1 MGARTN
7 FHFKTNEDTLT
18 LYSHWG
24 GEERKKDLARAMY
37 AALPRKGDKPYALR
51 IMVSQLIGT
60 SWDEETGYGLFLN
73 EPAGAEE
80 SYGYLEIN
88 LDTWTVNDDGNVV
101 SIEHFIRYNSDFL
114 TLPKKY
120 LTSVTATGI
129 IE

>member
-24 GEERKKDLARAMY
+24 GDERKQDLARAMY
-37 AALPRKGDKPYALR
+37 AALPRKGDTPYALR

-80 SYGYLEIN
+80 SYGTLEIN
-88 LDTWTVNDDGNVV
+88 LDNWTVTDDGNTV
-101 SIEHFIRYNSDFL
+101 SIEHFIRYNSNL
-114 TLPKKY
+114 VKLPEKY
-120 LTSVTATGI
+120 LTSVPDTGI
-129 IE
+129 I

>member
-24 GEERKKDLARAMY
+24 GDSRKKDLARAMY
-37 AALPRKGDKPYALR
+37 AALPRKGDTPYALR

-60 SWDEETGYGLFLN
+60 SWDEETGYGLLVN
-73 EPAGAEE
+73 NPGGAEE
-80 SYGYLEIN
+80 SYGNLEIN
-88 LDTWTVNDDGNVV
+88 LDTWTVNDDGNIV

-114 TLPKKY
+114 TLPEKY
-120 LTSVTATGI
+120 LTSVPDTGI
-129 IE
+129 I

>member
-60 SWDEETGYGLFLN
+60 SWDNETGYGLFVN

-80 SYGYLEIN
+80 SYGHLEIN
-88 LDTWTVNDDGNVV
+88 LDNWTVTDDGNTV
-101 SIEHFIRYNSDFL
+101 SIEHFIRYNSEL
-114 TLPKKY
+114 VPLPKKY
-120 LTSVTATGI
+120 LTSVPDPAI
-129 IE
+129 I

>member
-60 SWDEETGYGLFLN
+60 SWDNETGYGLFVN

-80 SYGYLEIN
+80 SYGHLEIN
-88 LDTWTVNDDGNVV
+88 LDNWTVTDDGNTV
-101 SIEHFIRYNSDFL
+101 SIEHFIRYNSDL
-114 TLPKKY
+114 VALPKKY
-120 LTSVTATGI
+120 LTSVPDPAI
-129 IE
+129 I

>member
-24 GEERKKDLARAMY
+24 GEARKKDLARAMY

-80 SYGYLEIN
+80 SYGHLEIN
-88 LDTWTVNDDGNVV
+88 LDDWTVTDDGNTV
-101 SIEHFIRYNSDFL
+101 SIEHFIRYNSDL
-114 TLPKKY
+114 VKLPEKY
-120 LTSVTATGI
+120 LTSVPDTGI
-129 IE
+129 I

>member
-24 GEERKKDLARAMY
+24 GESRKRDLARAMY

-60 SWDEETGYGLFLN
+60 SWDNETGYGLFVN

-80 SYGYLEIN
+80 SYGHLEIN
-88 LDTWTVNDDGNVV
+88 LDNWTVTDDGNTV
-101 SIEHFIRYNSDFL
+101 SIEHFIRYNSDL
-114 TLPKKY
+114 VALPKKY
-120 LTSVTATGI
+120 LTPVPDPAI
-129 IE
+129 I

>member
-80 SYGYLEIN
+80 SYGHLEIN
-88 LDTWTVNDDGNVV
+88 LDDWTVTDDGNTV
-101 SIEHFIRYNSDFL
+101 SIEHFIRYNSGL
-114 TLPKKY
+114 VKLPEKY
-120 LTSVTATGI
+120 LTSVPDTGI
-129 IE
+129 I

>member
-101 SIEHFIRYNSDFL
+101 SIEHFIRYNSDL
-114 TLPKKY
+114 VALPEKY
-120 LTSVTATGI
+120 LTSVPDPAI
-129 IE
+129 I

>member
-73 EPAGAEE
+73 DPAGAEE
-80 SYGYLEIN
+80 SYGHLEIN
-88 LDTWTVNDDGNVV
+88 LDNWTVTDDGNTV
-101 SIEHFIRYNSDFL
+101 SIEHFIRYNSDL
-114 TLPKKY
+114 VALPKKY
-120 LTSVTATGI
+120 LTSVPDPAI
-129 IE
+129 I

>member
-24 GEERKKDLARAMY
+24 GEERKQDLARAMY

-60 SWDEETGYGLFLN
+60 SWDNETGYVLFLN

-80 SYGYLEIN
+80 SYGHLEIN
-88 LDTWTVNDDGNVV
+88 LDNWTVTDDGNTV
-101 SIEHFIRYNSDFL
+101 SIEHFIRYNSDL
-114 TLPKKY
+114 VALPKKY
-120 LTSVTATGI
+120 LTSVPDPAI
-129 IE
+129 I

>member
-24 GEERKKDLARAMY
+24 GDSRKKDLARALK
-37 AALPRKGDKPYALR
+37 AALPRKGDDSYALR
-51 IMVSQLIGT
+51 IMISHLIGPY
-60 SWDEETGYGLFLN
+60 WEQETGYGLLVN
-73 EPAGAEE
+73 NPGGAEE
-80 SYGYLEIN
+80 SYGHLEIN
-88 LDTWTVNDDGNVV
+88 LNNWTVMDDDQAIVP
-101 SIEHFIRYNSDFL
+101 IEQFIEYH
-114 TLPKKY
+114 

>member
-88 LDTWTVNDDGNVV
+88 LDDWTVNDDGNIV
-101 SIEHFIRYNSDFL
+101 SIEHFIRYNSDL
-114 TLPKKY
+114 VKLPEKY
-120 LTSVTATGI
+120 LTSVPDTGI
-129 IE
+129 I

>member
-24 GEERKKDLARAMY
+24 GDSRKKDLARAMY

-73 EPAGAEE
+73 DPAGAEE

-101 SIEHFIRYNSDFL
+101 SIEHFFRYNSEL
-114 TLPKKY
+114 VPLPKKY
-120 LTSVTATGI
+120 LTPVPDPAI
-129 IE
+129 I

>member
-24 GEERKKDLARAMY
+24 GDSRKKDLARAMY

-60 SWDEETGYGLFLN
+60 SWDNETGYGLFVN

-80 SYGYLEIN
+80 SYGHLEIN
-88 LDTWTVNDDGNVV
+88 LDNWTVTDDGNTV
-101 SIEHFIRYNSDFL
+101 SIEHFIRYNSGL
-114 TLPKKY
+114 VALPEKY
-120 LTSVTATGI
+120 LTAVPDPGI
-129 IE
+129 I

>member
-24 GEERKKDLARAMY
+24 GDSRKKDLARAMY

-60 SWDEETGYGLFLN
+60 SWDNETGYGLFVN

-80 SYGYLEIN
+80 SYGHLEIN
-88 LDTWTVNDDGNVV
+88 LDNWTVTDDGNTV
-101 SIEHFIRYNSDFL
+101 SIEHFIRYNSDL
-114 TLPKKY
+114 VALPKKY
-120 LTSVTATGI
+120 LTAVPDPGI
-129 IE
+129 I

>member
-24 GEERKKDLARAMY
+24 GDSRKKDLARAMY

-101 SIEHFIRYNSDFL
+101 SIEHFIRYNSDL
-114 TLPKKY
+114 VALPEKY
-120 LTSVTATGI
+120 LTAVPDPGI
-129 IE
+129 I

>member
-37 AALPRKGDKPYALR
+37 AALPRKGDTPYALR

-80 SYGYLEIN
+80 SYGHLEIN
-88 LDTWTVNDDGNVV
+88 LDDWTVTDDGNTV
-101 SIEHFIRYNSDFL
+101 SIEHFIRYNSDL
-114 TLPKKY
+114 VKLPEKY
-120 LTSVTATGI
+120 LTSVPDTGI
-129 IE
+129 I

>member
-80 SYGYLEIN
+80 SYGHLEIN
-88 LDTWTVNDDGNVV
+88 LDDWTVTDDGNTV
-101 SIEHFIRYNSDFL
+101 SIEHFIRYNSDL
-114 TLPKKY
+114 VKLPEKY
-120 LTSVTATGI
+120 LTSVPDTGI
-129 IE
+129 I

>member
-1 MGARTN
+1 
-7 FHFKTNEDTLT
+7 
-18 LYSHWG
+18 
-24 GEERKKDLARAMY
+24 MY

-73 EPAGAEE
+73 DPAGAEE

-101 SIEHFIRYNSDFL
+101 SIEHFIRYNSEL
-114 TLPKKY
+114 VPLPKKY
-120 LTSVTATGI
+120 LTPVPDPAI
-129 IE
+129 I

>member
-80 SYGYLEIN
+80 SYGHLEIN
-88 LDTWTVNDDGNVV
+88 LDTWTVTDDGNTV
-101 SIEHFIRYNSDFL
+101 SIEHFIRYNSDL
-114 TLPKKY
+114 VALPDKY
-120 LTSVTATGI
+120 LTSVPDPAI
-129 IE
+129 I

>member
-37 AALPRKGDKPYALR
+37 AALPRKGDTPYALR

-80 SYGYLEIN
+80 SYGHLEIN
-88 LDTWTVNDDGNVV
+88 LDNWTVTDDGNTV
-101 SIEHFIRYNSDFL
+101 SIEHFIRYNSDL
-114 TLPKKY
+114 VKLPEKY
-120 LTSVTATGI
+120 LTSVPDTGI
-129 IE
+129 I

>member
-73 EPAGAEE
+73 DPAGAEE

-101 SIEHFIRYNSDFL
+101 SIEHFIRYNSDL
-114 TLPKKY
+114 VALPEKY
-120 LTSVTATGI
+120 LTPVPDPAI
-129 IE
+129 I

>member
-1 MGARTN
+1 MGSRTN

-24 GEERKKDLARAMY
+24 GDSRKKDLARAMY

-88 LDTWTVNDDGNVV
+88 LDTLASHMALQDGKCKSVHHNFVADVHLRVNVQLK
-101 SIEHFIRYNSDFL
+101 NS
-114 TLPKKY
+114 PKR
-120 LTSVTATGI
+120 SP
-129 IE
+129 

>member
-37 AALPRKGDKPYALR
+37 AALPRKGDKPSAVR
-51 IMVSQLIGT
+51 IMVSQLSGT

-80 SYGYLEIN
+80 SYGHLEIN
-88 LDTWTVNDDGNVV
+88 LDDWTVTDDGNTV
-101 SIEHFIRYNSDFL
+101 SIEHFIRYNSDL
-114 TLPKKY
+114 VKLPEKY
-120 LTSVTATGI
+120 LTSVPDTGI
-129 IE
+129 I

>member
-1 MGARTN
+1 MGSRTN

-60 SWDEETGYGLFLN
+60 SWDNETGYGLFVN
-73 EPAGAEE
+73 DPAGAEE
-80 SYGYLEIN
+80 SYGHLEIN

-101 SIEHFIRYNSDFL
+101 SIEHFIRYNSDL
-114 TLPKKY
+114 VALPDKY
-120 LTSVTATGI
+120 LTPVPDPAI
-129 IE
+129 I

>member
-37 AALPRKGDKPYALR
+37 AALPRKGDTPYALR

-60 SWDEETGYGLFLN
+60 SWDEQTGYGLFVN
-73 EPAGAEE
+73 NPAGAEE

-101 SIEHFIRYNSDFL
+101 SIEHFIRYNSDL
-114 TLPKKY
+114 VALPEKY
-120 LTSVTATGI
+120 LTSVPDPAI
-129 IE
+129 I

>member
-80 SYGYLEIN
+80 SYGHLEIN
-88 LDTWTVNDDGNVV
+88 LDDWTVTDDGNIV
-101 SIEHFIRYNSDFL
+101 SIEHFIRYNSDL
-114 TLPKKY
+114 VKLPEKY
-120 LTSVTATGI
+120 LTSVPDTGI
-129 IE
+129 I

>member
-24 GEERKKDLARAMY
+24 GDERKKDLARAMY

-80 SYGYLEIN
+80 SYGHLEIN
-88 LDTWTVNDDGNVV
+88 LDDWTVTDDGNTV
-101 SIEHFIRYNSDFL
+101 SIEHFIRYNSDL
-114 TLPKKY
+114 VKLPEKY
-120 LTSVTATGI
+120 LTSVPDTGI
-129 IE
+129 I

>member
-88 LDTWTVNDDGNVV
+88 LDDWTVTDDGNTV
-101 SIEHFIRYNSDFL
+101 SIEHFIRYNSDL
-114 TLPKKY
+114 VKLPEKY
-120 LTSVTATGI
+120 LTSVPDTGI
-129 IE
+129 I

>member
-24 GEERKKDLARAMY
+24 GEERKQDLARAMY

-60 SWDEETGYGLFLN
+60 SWDEQTGYGLFVN
-73 EPAGAEE
+73 DPAGAEE
-80 SYGYLEIN
+80 SYGHLEIN
-88 LDTWTVNDDGNVV
+88 LDNWTVTDDGNTV
-101 SIEHFIRYNSDFL
+101 SIEHFIRYNSDL
-114 TLPKKY
+114 VALPEKY
-120 LTSVTATGI
+120 LTSVPDPAI
-129 IE
+129 I

>member
-88 LDTWTVNDDGNVV
+88 LDDWTVNDDGNIV
-101 SIEHFIRYNSDFL
+101 SIEHFIRYNSDL
-114 TLPKKY
+114 VKLPEKY
-120 LTSVTATGI
+120 LTSVPEPGI
-129 IE
+129 I

>member
-60 SWDEETGYGLFLN
+60 SWDEQTGYGLFLN

-101 SIEHFIRYNSDFL
+101 SIEHFIRYNSDL
-114 TLPKKY
+114 VTLPEKY
-120 LTSVTATGI
+120 LTSVPDTGI
-129 IE
+129 I

>member
-80 SYGYLEIN
+80 SYGHLEIN
-88 LDTWTVNDDGNVV
+88 LDDWTVNDDGNIV
-101 SIEHFIRYNSDFL
+101 SIEHFIRYNSDL
-114 TLPKKY
+114 VKLPEKY
-120 LTSVTATGI
+120 LTSVPDTGI
-129 IE
+129 I

>member
-80 SYGYLEIN
+80 SYGHLEIN
-88 LDTWTVNDDGNVV
+88 LDTWTVNDDGNIV
-101 SIEHFIRYNSDFL
+101 SIEHFIRYNSDL
-114 TLPKKY
+114 VTLPEKY
-120 LTSVTATGI
+120 LTSVPDTGI
-129 IE
+129 I